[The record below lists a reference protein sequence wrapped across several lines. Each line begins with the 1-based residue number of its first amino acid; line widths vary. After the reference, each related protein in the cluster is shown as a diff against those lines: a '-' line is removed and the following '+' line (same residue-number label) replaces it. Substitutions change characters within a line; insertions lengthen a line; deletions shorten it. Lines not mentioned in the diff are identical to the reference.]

1 MASKGSVECA
11 EYYLVRINVM
21 KYLEKQFAVLKSVAI
36 VTYKEWAAY
45 RTHSMV
51 SIFVGPV
58 YFLVQYFIWNAVY
71 GDGGSLAGM
80 ELSQTIRYFGVTALI
95 GYLTMDFADW
105 NLQMLIRTG
114 KYLTFA
120 FRPIN
125 HSFFALS
132 QKIGHRFL
140 GFYVEFIPCFL
151 IFNLLFRINMI
162 PEYIGWTILS
172 VVLAFLM
179 NFYVNYT
186 LGMIAF
192 WLIDANG
199 IRHVFALVSAFFS
212 GGLIPLVFFP
222 DWMQT
227 IQFFLPFQYVLYV
240 PAMVWT
246 GEYSLGGITM
256 SIPHIVGIQ
265 TLAVGTMFMLS
276 KFINHFAIKRF
287 TGVGA

>member
-1 MASKGSVECA
+1 MNFLK
-11 EYYLVRINVM
+11 
-21 KYLEKQFAVLKSVAI
+21 KQLAVLKSVAF

-45 RTHSMV
+45 RTHSMI

-58 YFLVQYFIWNAVY
+58 YFLVQYFIWTAVY
-71 GDGGSLAGM
+71 GDGGTLAGM
-80 ELSQTIRYFGVTALI
+80 ELSQTIRYFGVTVLI

-120 FRPIN
+120 LRPLN

-132 QKIGHRFL
+132 QKVGHRFL
-140 GFYVEFIPCFL
+140 GFYVEFIPCLL
-151 IFNLLFRINMI
+151 IFTLLFRINLI
-162 PEYIGWTILS
+162 PVHIGWTIIS
-172 VVLAFLM
+172 VSIAFLM

-186 LGMIAF
+186 LGMAAF
-192 WLIDANG
+192 WLVDANG
-199 IRHVFALVSAFFS
+199 IRHVFSLVSAFFS

-222 DWMQT
+222 NWMQI

-246 GEYSLGGITM
+246 GQYSLGGITM
-256 SIPHIVGIQ
+256 SIPHIVALQ
-265 TLAVGTMFMLS
+265 AFALVVMFIISNIL
-276 KFINHFAIKRF
+276 NHFAMKRF

>member
-1 MASKGSVECA
+1 MFLK
-11 EYYLVRINVM
+11 
-21 KYLEKQFAVLKSVAI
+21 KQIAVLKAVAF

-58 YFLVQYFIWNAVY
+58 YFLVQYFIWTAVY
-71 GDGGSLAGM
+71 GDTAVLAGM

-114 KYLTFA
+114 KYLTFSL
-120 FRPIN
+120 RPIN
-125 HSFFALS
+125 HSFFALA
-132 QKIGHRFL
+132 QKVGHRFL
-140 GFYVEFIPCFL
+140 GFYVEFVPCFI
-151 IFNLLFRINMI
+151 IFSLLFHKSML
-162 PEYIGWTILS
+162 PKQLGWTLLS
-172 VVLAFLM
+172 VALAFLM

-186 LGMIAF
+186 LGMVAF
-192 WLIDANG
+192 WLVDANG
-199 IRHVFALVSAFFS
+199 IRHVFALISAFFS

-222 DWMQT
+222 NWVQV
-227 IQFFLPFQYVLYV
+227 IQFALPFQYILYV

-246 GEYSLGGITM
+246 GKYTLGGITM

-265 TLAVGTMFMLS
+265 GAAVLLMILFS
-276 KFINHFAIKRF
+276 KTVNHFALKRF